1 MQWLNCKQCK
11 ESWMSW
17 NLRVNV
23 AKTETIISENMQKIQ
38 TQNSNLIYVKI
49 NFIEQI
55 IVRYLC
61 VKID

>member
-1 MQWLNCKQCK
+1 
-11 ESWMSW
+11 
-17 NLRVNV
+17 
-23 AKTETIISENMQKIQ
+23 MQKIQ

-49 NFIEQI
+49 NSIEQI